1 MQQKHFATFS
11 IFGLQKTYDKQ
22 DTITIIFYCIL
33 GGLFMFTEK
42 ECRGFVYRENG
53 SNRHTD
59 GNGLFL
65 QVLKNGTKYWGL
77 RLNNKKIVTT
87 KHIGEYPYMSL
98 SEARVEA
105 IKLKAELENPHA
117 NSRKFRDIVQEWL
130 ECKEYKITEKNYQ
143 IAKSRIETY
152 ILPYIG
158 HLQVKSITAL
168 VILKTIREIEK
179 TGKFETARRVFRLI
193 AQILDFAVSIDE
205 LDNNITNN
213 IAKLCFTPHDVKHMD
228 AITDEEQLGKLLR
241 ELDLLDNDI
250 VRNAIQFQAY
260 TLVRPNE
267 ARKAEWQDIN
277 LKKRLWIIRA
287 EKMKMKQ
294 DHIVPLSRQAYSIL
308 QVMINLTG
316 NGKSNFVFPQV
327 RNFKKPMT
335 ENTAVNTLKE
345 ITSNLG
351 LPRHTAHGFRATAST
366 LLNKHGFK
374 SDVIE
379 WALAHTPK
387 NNVRTCY
394 NRHNYLEE
402 RNEMLQWY
410 ADFLDE
416 LRINLAFCKGENNG
430 TEKRS
435 NGTNKFI

>member
-1 MQQKHFATFS
+1 M
-11 IFGLQKTYDKQ
+11 L
-22 DTITIIFYCIL
+22 
-33 GGLFMFTEK
+33 TEK
-42 ECRGFVYRENG
+42 ECKSFVYRENA

-59 GNGLFL
+59 VCGLFL
-65 QVLKNGTKYWGL
+65 QVRKNGSKYWGL

-87 KHIGEYPYMSL
+87 KRIGEYPYISL
-98 SEARVEA
+98 SDARVEA
-105 IKLKAELENPHA
+105 IKLKAELENPPVK
-117 NSRKFRDIVQEWL
+117 SLKFGDIVHEWL
-130 ECKEYKITEKNYQ
+130 VFKEHKIKDKNFQ

-152 ILPYIG
+152 ILPYMG
-158 HLQVKSITAL
+158 HLQLQNITAL
-168 VILKTIREIEK
+168 VIIEAINAIEK
-179 TGKFETARRVFRLI
+179 QGKFETAKRVFQLI
-193 AQILDFAVSIDE
+193 SQILDYAVTINE
-205 LDNNITNN
+205 LGNNITSN
-213 IAKLCFTPHDVKHMD
+213 IAKLCFTPHEVKHLS
-228 AITDEEQLGKLLR
+228 AITDEKQLGQLLR
-241 ELDLLDNDI
+241 ELDSLDNDI

-277 LKKRLWIIRA
+277 LKKRLWIIPA
-287 EKMKMKQ
+287 GKMKMKQ

-308 QVMINLTG
+308 QVMLNITG